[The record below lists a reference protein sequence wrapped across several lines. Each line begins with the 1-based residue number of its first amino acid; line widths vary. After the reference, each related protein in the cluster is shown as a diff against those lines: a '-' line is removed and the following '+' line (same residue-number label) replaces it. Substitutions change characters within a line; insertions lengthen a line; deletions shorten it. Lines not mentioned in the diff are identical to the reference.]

1 MLYDL
6 KIILEKSSKPVAF
19 NWFLSEINTIRTV
32 GHSAKDAG
40 KINLIM
46 YLNFKDNI
54 QRKQNFLIW
63 WS

>member
-6 KIILEKSSKPVAF
+6 NTIFYESSKTIAF
-19 NWFLSEINTIRTV
+19 NFVLFETNLIRTV

-46 YLNFKDNI
+46 YLILKI
-54 QRKQNFLIW
+54 IHRKNR
-63 WS
+63 SS

>member
-19 NWFLSEINTIRTV
+19 NWFLFEINTIRTV

-54 QRKQNFLIW
+54 
-63 WS
+63 